1 MKDATQLDRIEMLLM
16 ASGLATGH
24 VQWVSG
30 WVAGE
35 NEGGVMVALFSQYG
49 QFPVCKVYHEKL
61 YQLPDYVANA
71 VPETAAP
78 LPANRA
84 GAERAGRF
92 VECRPFQIVRYA
104 YEGEENAKWRL
115 AGVLRLGKELEA
127 QPAPQPQQTAVSQPT
142 QQPTPAELADSFF
155 RVNDTVEVVGNTGRK
170 RGVVTGFGKDTEGN
184 PLIAVQI
191 EKRVFRLA
199 PDKLIP
205 VALAA

>member
-1 MKDATQLDRIEMLLM
+1 MKEATQLDRIEMLLM

-49 QFPVCKVYHEKL
+49 QYPVCKVYHEKL

-92 VECRPFQIVRYA
+92 VECRPFQIVRYS

-115 AGVLRLGKELEA
+115 AGVLRLGKEIEA
-127 QPAPQPQQTAVSQPT
+127 QPAPQPRETAVSQPT
-142 QQPTPAELADSFF
+142 QPQPTPAELADSFF
-155 RVNDTVEVVGNTGRK
+155 RVNDRVEVKGTSGTK
-170 RGVVTGFGKDTEGN
+170 PGVVTGFSEDRA
-184 PLIAVQI
+184 LIAVKVEGTI
-191 EKRVFRLA
+191 YRLA